1 MKKIILASQSKRRS
15 AILNSCGISHKVI
28 PSGVLEMHKS
38 FGGPRALVM
47 HNARIKAEQVAKGR
61 RSGIILG
68 VDTMVLFK
76 GKLMGKPADKDA
88 AKKMLRSFSG
98 KRLLVYSGLH
108 LIDAKSGRSSTG
120 FDITALR
127 IKRILRRDI
136 EKYFRLLGPYD
147 KAGGFSIEGIGSIVF
162 DDIKGSYY
170 NVLGLSMAKLQ
181 ELFQKIGLDLLD
193 FVR

>member
-15 AILNSCGISHKVI
+15 AILTSCGISHKVI
-28 PSGVLEMHKS
+28 PSGVREMHKS
-38 FGGPRALVM
+38 SGGPEALVM

-108 LIDAKSGRSSTG
+108 LIDTASGRSSTG

-136 EKYFRLLGPYD
+136 EKYFKLLGPYD

-170 NVLGLSMAKLQ
+170 NVLGLPMAKLQ

-193 FVR
+193 FVK